1 MDLILRKR
9 LAINIYK
16 KQSLTSILKK
26 KIGRMDSITTSGVM
40 YEIVSNVPKA
50 SEELE
55 DRESLAQLAASGNKY
70 FISIFDSCTDVFKN
84 IVGLGEDVYSADGE
98 TYIEKYTKSVGAV
111 ESILTLDRLRQN
123 LAVKELL
130 QSQQGGKISASMKK
144 TLSVPNLSQLLRWQE
159 DNSNSGKMGRSESLA
174 NFAAEILGIQNKVS
188 SFLLFLVLHCMLNHN
203 NHFSIQFYH

>member
-9 LAINIYK
+9 LAINIYN

-70 FISIFDSCTDVFKN
+70 FISIRVPTSSK
-84 IVGLGEDVYSADGE
+84 
-98 TYIEKYTKSVGAV
+98 
-111 ESILTLDRLRQN
+111 IL
-123 LAVKELL
+123 
-130 QSQQGGKISASMKK
+130 
-144 TLSVPNLSQLLRWQE
+144 
-159 DNSNSGKMGRSESLA
+159 
-174 NFAAEILGIQNKVS
+174 
-188 SFLLFLVLHCMLNHN
+188 LV
-203 NHFSIQFYH
+203 

>member
-26 KIGRMDSITTSGVM
+26 KIGRIDSITSSGVM

-55 DRESLAQLAASGNKY
+55 DRESLAQLAASGE
-70 FISIFDSCTDVFKN
+70 DS
-84 IVGLGEDVYSADGE
+84 GDGE

-130 QSQQGGKISASMKK
+130 QNQQGGKISASMKK

-174 NFAAEILGIQNKVS
+174 NFAAEILGIQNKVGGKIN
-188 SFLLFLVLHCMLNHN
+188 FFNFITLN
-203 NHFSIQFYH
+203 

>member
-26 KIGRMDSITTSGVM
+26 KIGRIDSVTSSSVM

-55 DRESLAQLAASGNKY
+55 DRESLAQLAAS
-70 FISIFDSCTDVFKN
+70 
-84 IVGLGEDVYSADGE
+84 GEDVYSADGE

-123 LAVKELL
+123 LAVKELI
-130 QSQQGGKISASMKK
+130 QNQQGGKLGSSMRK

-159 DNSNSGKMGRSESLA
+159 ENSNSGKMGRSESLA
-174 NFAAEILGIQNKVS
+174 NFAAEILGIQGRVS
-188 SFLLFLVLHCMLNHN
+188 NFCVFFPLPSKKCCFQMTNLFTGESRDSRISKLAVW
-203 NHFSIQFYH
+203 

>member
-1 MDLILRKR
+1 MNLVLRKR
-9 LAINIYK
+9 LNINIYK

-26 KIGRMDSITTSGVM
+26 RIGRMENITTTGVM

-55 DRESLAQLAASGNKY
+55 DRESLAQLAASGE
-70 FISIFDSCTDVFKN
+70 DS
-84 IVGLGEDVYSADGE
+84 EDGE

-130 QSQQGGKISASMKK
+130 QNQQGGKTSAAMKK
-144 TLSVPNLSQLLRWQE
+144 TLSVPNLFQLLRWQE
-159 DNSNSGKMGRSESLA
+159 ENSGSGKMGRSESLA
-174 NFAAEILGIQNKVS
+174 NFAAE
-188 SFLLFLVLHCMLNHN
+188 LFLN
-203 NHFSIQFYH
+203 FS